1 MSAQG
6 KDHSVLSFDE
16 ARYWA
21 SVGVMA
27 AFALVMSYV
36 ETFIPVPVPIPGVK
50 LGLANAVILAALL
63 CMDFRSAFCVALA
76 KVLVAGFLF
85 GSPVMIAYS
94 AVGTVFAT
102 LAMGA
107 VAKIPGVHPI
117 PVAIVGAVCHNVG
130 QLLVASALLGTGLV
144 WFSAPILFCAAC
156 ATGALTGALAK
167 GLADAFREESLAS
180 AARSAGACAGGVAV
194 AAGGAGAAWGAG
206 EAAGGAGA
214 DVTRD
219 FKGAGC
225 VAANDASAAWGAD
238 VARCACEA
246 AGGVSVGA
254 ARGFKGAGRAAA
266 NDACAV
272 SGFEASADAV
282 PSSANADVRFVSI
295 DTRVKLFCFILYAIV
310 LFKAENPVVLALCV
324 LFAGAFAG
332 VVHVSPKEVL
342 AALKPLGV
350 ILIITLVAQVLYCQ
364 SGTVLFEV
372 HEFPVYAEAVFTA
385 VFMIARLVCLMVASL
400 AFMHCVSSKP
410 LIDTLSWFLR
420 PLRRLGVRTDAF
432 MLMLDVAFSLLPFLM
447 AEARVLMA
455 GDVDGQGKGPS
466 TGDGDALD
474 RKGEGSAT
482 EGEGA
487 AAGAQGKGSTTE
499 GDGVVVG
506 TQEERLSFRGR
517 ARAALDR
524 CKAVLLRLFRESFSY
539 VDALAE
545 TFVAKGT

>member
-21 SVGVMA
+21 LVGVMA
-27 AFALVMSYV
+27 AFALVMSYA

-107 VAKIPGVHPI
+107 VAKIPGVHSI
-117 PVAIVGAVCHNVG
+117 PVAMVGAVCHNIG

-180 AARSAGACAGGVAV
+180 AVRSAGVGAGGVAAFGSAGAV
-194 AAGGAGAAWGAG
+194 AAAVG
-206 EAAGGAGA
+206 
-214 DVTRD
+214 V
-219 FKGAGC
+219 
-225 VAANDASAAWGAD
+225 ASAAWGAG

-310 LFKAENPVVLALCV
+310 LFKAENPVILVLCV
-324 LFAGAFAG
+324 LFAGFFAG
-332 VVHVSPKEVL
+332 VAHVSPKEVL

-350 ILIITLVAQVLYCQ
+350 ILVITLVAQVLYCQ
-364 SGTVLFEV
+364 NGTVLFEV

-400 AFMHCVSSKP
+400 AFMHCVSSKS

-432 MLMLDVAFSLLPFLM
+432 MLMLDVAFSLLPFLT
-447 AEARVLMA
+447 AEARALMDSD
-455 GDVDGQGKGPS
+455 DVPS
-466 TGDGDALD
+466 
-474 RKGEGSAT
+474 RRE
-482 EGEGA
+482 
-487 AAGAQGKGSTTE
+487 KGSTAGSDGATADVSE
-499 GDGVVVG
+499 GTGDNPLASDGATAYG
-506 TQEERLSFRGR
+506 GENANKPLSFRKR
-517 ARAALDR
+517 AQASLDR
-524 CKAVLLRLFRESFSY
+524 CKEVLLRLFRESFSY

>member
-1 MSAQG
+1 MRTQG
-6 KDHSVLSFDE
+6 KDPSVLSFDE

-63 CMDFRSAFCVALA
+63 RMDFRSAFCVALA

-107 VAKIPGVHPI
+107 IAKIPGVHPI
-117 PVAIVGAVCHNVG
+117 PVAMVGAVCHNIG

-167 GLADAFREESLAS
+167 GLSDAFREESLAD
-180 AARSAGACAGGVAV
+180 AARSAGVGAAARGVAAAGGAV
-194 AAGGAGAAWGAG
+194 PAGAAGAAGGAGSARGADT
-206 EAAGGAGA
+206 AAGGAAPAVASGGA
-214 DVTRD
+214 HGTVALA
-219 FKGAGC
+219 GAGATVC
-225 VAANDASAAWGAD
+225 RTDDDG
-238 VARCACEA
+238 A
-246 AGGVSVGA
+246 AGVAGTVGVADGGDGGWASRTDKDTRFASV
-254 ARGFKGAGRAAA
+254 
-266 NDACAV
+266 
-272 SGFEASADAV
+272 
-282 PSSANADVRFVSI
+282 DVRL
-295 DTRVKLFCFILYAIV
+295 KLFFFIVYAIV
-310 LFKAENPVVLALCV
+310 LFKAENPVILVLCV
-324 LFAGAFAG
+324 LFAGFFAG
-332 VVHVSPKEVL
+332 VAHVSPKEVL

-350 ILIITLVAQVLYCQ
+350 ILVITLAAQVLYCQ
-364 SGTVLFEV
+364 NGTVLFEV

-420 PLRRLGVRTDAF
+420 PLQRLGLRTEAF

-466 TGDGDALD
+466 AGDGDGLD

-482 EGEGA
+482 EGGGA
-487 AAGAQGKGSTTE
+487 VAGAQGKGSATE

>member
-1 MSAQG
+1 MRTQG
-6 KDHSVLSFDE
+6 KDPSVLSFDE

-63 CMDFRSAFCVALA
+63 RMDFRSAFCVALA

-107 VAKIPGVHPI
+107 IAKIPGVHPI
-117 PVAIVGAVCHNVG
+117 PVAMVGAVCHNIG

-167 GLADAFREESLAS
+167 GLADAFREESLAGT
-180 AARSAGACAGGVAV
+180 ARNASACAGGVAV
-194 AAGGAGAAWGAG
+194 AGGAAWGAG
-206 EAAGGAGA
+206 
-214 DVTRD
+214 
-219 FKGAGC
+219 
-225 VAANDASAAWGAD
+225 AD
-238 VARCACEA
+238 VAR
-246 AGGVSVGA
+246 GL
-254 ARGFKGAGRAAA
+254 KGAGRAAA
-266 NDACAV
+266 NDAGAAG
-272 SGFEASADAV
+272 GFEALTDAV

-447 AEARVLMA
+447 AEARVLMR
-455 GDVDGQGKGPS
+455 GDADEREEGS
-466 TGDGDALD
+466 SAGDGDALG

-487 AAGAQGKGSTTE
+487 AAGSQRKL
-499 GDGVVVG
+499 
-506 TQEERLSFRGR
+506 LSFRKR
-517 ARAALDR
+517 AQAALDR
-524 CKAVLLRLFRESFSY
+524 CKAVFLRLFSESFSY
-539 VDALAE
+539 VDTLAE
-545 TFVAKGT
+545 AFVAREA

>member
-1 MSAQG
+1 MIAQG
-6 KDHSVLSFDE
+6 KDPSVLSFDE

-36 ETFIPVPVPIPGVK
+36 ETFIPVPAPIPGVK

-63 CMDFRSAFCVALA
+63 CMDFRSAFCVTLA

-167 GLADAFREESLAS
+167 GLADAFREESLVS
-180 AARSAGACAGGVAV
+180 AVRSAGVGAAAGGV

-206 EAAGGAGA
+206 A
-214 DVTRD
+214 DV
-219 FKGAGC
+219 
-225 VAANDASAAWGAD
+225 V
-238 VARCACEA
+238 
-246 AGGVSVGA
+246 
-254 ARGFKGAGRAAA
+254 RGFKGAGRAAA

-295 DTRVKLFCFILYAIV
+295 DTRVKLLCFILYAIV

-324 LFAGAFAG
+324 LFAGAFA
-332 VVHVSPKEVL
+332 S
-342 AALKPLGV
+342 
-350 ILIITLVAQVLYCQ
+350 Q
-364 SGTVLFEV
+364 
-372 HEFPVYAEAVFTA
+372 
-385 VFMIARLVCLMVASL
+385 AR
-400 AFMHCVSSKP
+400 P
-410 LIDTLSWFLR
+410 
-420 PLRRLGVRTDAF
+420 
-432 MLMLDVAFSLLPFLM
+432 
-447 AEARVLMA
+447 E
-455 GDVDGQGKGPS
+455 
-466 TGDGDALD
+466 
-474 RKGEGSAT
+474 
-482 EGEGA
+482 
-487 AAGAQGKGSTTE
+487 
-499 GDGVVVG
+499 
-506 TQEERLSFRGR
+506 
-517 ARAALDR
+517 
-524 CKAVLLRLFRESFSY
+524 
-539 VDALAE
+539 
-545 TFVAKGT
+545 

>member
-1 MSAQG
+1 MRTQG
-6 KDHSVLSFDE
+6 KDPSVLSFDE

-63 CMDFRSAFCVALA
+63 RMDFRSAFCVALA

-107 VAKIPGVHPI
+107 VAKVPGVHPV
-117 PVAIVGAVCHNVG
+117 PVAMVGAVCHNAG
-130 QLLVASALLGTGLV
+130 QLLVASVLLGTGLV

-156 ATGALTGALAK
+156 AAGALTGVLAK
-167 GLADAFREESLAS
+167 GLADAFWEESLAG
-180 AARSAGACAGGVAV
+180 AARSAGAGACGVAAAGKAVPV
-194 AAGGAGAAWGAG
+194 AAAVGVASAAWGADEAAAGDAASGPSAGAAWGAG
-206 EAAGGAGA
+206 A
-214 DVTRD
+214 DV
-219 FKGAGC
+219 
-225 VAANDASAAWGAD
+225 V
-238 VARCACEA
+238 
-246 AGGVSVGA
+246 
-254 ARGFKGAGRAAA
+254 RGFKGAGRAAA
-266 NDACAV
+266 NDAGAA
-272 SGFEASADAV
+272 SGFEASTDAV
-282 PSSANADVRFVSI
+282 ASDANADVRFASI
-295 DTRVKLFCFILYAIV
+295 DARVKLLCFILYAIV
-310 LFKAENPVVLALCV
+310 LFKAENPVTLALCV
-324 LFAGAFAG
+324 LFAGVFAG

-342 AALKPLGV
+342 GALKPLGV
-350 ILIITLVAQVLYCQ
+350 ILVITLVAQVLYCQ

-372 HEFPVYAEAVFTA
+372 LGLLVYAEAVFTA
-385 VFMIARLVCLMVASL
+385 VFMLVRLVCLMVASL
-400 AFMHCVSSKP
+400 AFMHCVSSKS
-410 LIDTLSWFLR
+410 LVDTLSWFLR
-420 PLRRLGVRTDAF
+420 PLQRLGVRTDVF

-466 TGDGDALD
+466 AGDGDGLD

-482 EGEGA
+482 EGGGA
-487 AAGAQGKGSTTE
+487 VAGAQGKGSATE

>member
-63 CMDFRSAFCVALA
+63 CMDFKSAFCVALA

-94 AVGTVFAT
+94 AVGTVLAT

-117 PVAIVGAVCHNVG
+117 PVAMVGAVCHNVG
-130 QLLVASALLGTGLV
+130 QLLVASVLLGTGLV

-180 AARSAGACAGGVAV
+180 AVRSAGVGAGGVAAFGSAGAV
-194 AAGGAGAAWGAG
+194 AAAVG
-206 EAAGGAGA
+206 
-214 DVTRD
+214 V
-219 FKGAGC
+219 
-225 VAANDASAAWGAD
+225 ASAAWGAD

-266 NDACAV
+266 NDAGAA
-272 SGFEASADAV
+272 SGFEASTDAV
-282 PSSANADVRFVSI
+282 ASDANADVRFASI
-295 DTRVKLFCFILYAIV
+295 DARVKLLCFILYAIV
-310 LFKAENPVVLALCV
+310 LFKAENSIVLSLCV

-332 VVHVSPKEVL
+332 IVRVSPKEVL
-342 AALKPLGV
+342 GALKPLGV

-372 HEFPVYAEAVFTA
+372 FDFPVYTEAVFTA

-420 PLRRLGVRTDAF
+420 PLQRLGLRTEAF

-447 AEARVLMA
+447 AEARALMA
-455 GDVDGQGKGPS
+455 GDADGQGKGPS
-466 TGDGDALD
+466 AGDGDGLD
-474 RKGEGSAT
+474 RKGKGSA
-482 EGEGA
+482 
-487 AAGAQGKGSTTE
+487 TE

>member
-6 KDHSVLSFDE
+6 RELSGLSFEE

-85 GSPVMIAYS
+85 GSPVVIAYS
-94 AVGTVFAT
+94 AVGTVLAT

-117 PVAIVGAVCHNVG
+117 PVAMVGAVCHNIG

-180 AARSAGACAGGVAV
+180 AARSAGACAGACGVGAAGGAV
-194 AAGGAGAAWGAG
+194 PVVAAAGGAARGACEAAGGAGAAWGAG
-206 EAAGGAGA
+206 EAAGGSNV
-214 DVTRD
+214 D
-219 FKGAGC
+219 
-225 VAANDASAAWGAD
+225 
-238 VARCACEA
+238 
-246 AGGVSVGA
+246 A
-254 ARGFKGAGRAAA
+254 ARGFNGADRATA
-266 NDACAV
+266 NDAGAA

-282 PSSANADVRFVSI
+282 PSNANADVRFVSI
-295 DTRVKLFCFILYAIV
+295 DTRVKLLCFILYAIV

-420 PLRRLGVRTDAF
+420 PLQRLGLRTEAF
-432 MLMLDVAFSLLPFLM
+432 MLMLDVAFSLLPFLT
-447 AEARVLMA
+447 AEARVLMR
-455 GDVDGQGKGPS
+455 
-466 TGDGDALD
+466 GDAAPIG
-474 RKGEGSAT
+474 REKA
-482 EGEGA
+482 
-487 AAGAQGKGSTTE
+487 
-499 GDGVVVG
+499 
-506 TQEERLSFRGR
+506 LSFRVR
-517 ARAALDR
+517 PQAAFDK
-524 CKAVLLRLFRESFSY
+524 CKDVLLRLFRESLGY
-539 VDALAE
+539 VDALAKA
-545 TFVAKGT
+545 FAKE

>member
-1 MSAQG
+1 MRTQG
-6 KDHSVLSFDE
+6 KDPSVLSFDE

-107 VAKIPGVHPI
+107 IAKIPGVHPI
-117 PVAIVGAVCHNVG
+117 PVAMVGAVCHNIG

-180 AARSAGACAGGVAV
+180 AVRSAGAGACAGSGSVA
-194 AAGGAGAAWGAG
+194 AAGGAVS
-206 EAAGGAGA
+206 AGGAG
-214 DVTRD
+214 
-219 FKGAGC
+219 G
-225 VAANDASAAWGAD
+225 VAAFGSAGAVAAAVGVASAAWGAD

>member
-1 MSAQG
+1 
-6 KDHSVLSFDE
+6 
-16 ARYWA
+16 
-21 SVGVMA
+21 MA

-63 CMDFRSAFCVALA
+63 CMDFKSAFCVALA

-107 VAKIPGVHPI
+107 IAKIPGVHPI
-117 PVAIVGAVCHNVG
+117 PVAMVGAVCHNIG

-156 ATGALTGALAK
+156 ATGALTGVLAK

-180 AARSAGACAGGVAV
+180 AVRSAGAGACAGSGSVA
-194 AAGGAGAAWGAG
+194 AAGGAVS
-206 EAAGGAGA
+206 AGGAG
-214 DVTRD
+214 
-219 FKGAGC
+219 
-225 VAANDASAAWGAD
+225 
-238 VARCACEA
+238 
-246 AGGVSVGA
+246 
-254 ARGFKGAGRAAA
+254 
-266 NDACAV
+266 AV

-420 PLRRLGVRTDAF
+420 PLQRLGLRTEAF

-466 TGDGDALD
+466 AGDGDALD
-474 RKGEGSAT
+474 RKGEGSVT
-482 EGEGA
+482 EGGGA
-487 AAGAQGKGSTTE
+487 VAGSQRKGSATE

-506 TQEERLSFRGR
+506 TQKERLSFRGR
-517 ARAALDR
+517 AWAALDR

>member
-1 MSAQG
+1 MRTQG
-6 KDHSVLSFDE
+6 KDPSVLSFDE

-107 VAKIPGVHPI
+107 IAKIPGVHPI
-117 PVAIVGAVCHNVG
+117 PVAMVGAVCHNIG

-180 AARSAGACAGGVAV
+180 AVRSAGAGACAGSGSVA
-194 AAGGAGAAWGAG
+194 AAGGAVS
-206 EAAGGAGA
+206 AGGAG
-214 DVTRD
+214 
-219 FKGAGC
+219 G
-225 VAANDASAAWGAD
+225 VAAFGSAGAVAAAVGVASAAWGAD

-266 NDACAV
+266 NDAGAA
-272 SGFEASADAV
+272 SGFEASTDAV
-282 PSSANADVRFVSI
+282 ASDANADVRFASI
-295 DTRVKLFCFILYAIV
+295 DARVKLLCFILYAIV
-310 LFKAENPVVLALCV
+310 LFKAENPVVLGLCG

-332 VVHVSPKEVL
+332 IVRVGPKEVL
-342 AALKPLGV
+342 GSLKPLGV
-350 ILIITLVAQVLYCQ
+350 ILLITLVAQVLYCQ

-385 VFMIARLVCLMVASL
+385 VFMIARLVCLIVASL
-400 AFMHCVSSKP
+400 TFMHCVSSKS
-410 LIDTLSWFLR
+410 LVDTLSWFLR
-420 PLRRLGVRTDAF
+420 PLQRLGLRTDAF

-447 AEARVLMA
+447 AEARVLMR
-455 GDVDGQGKGPS
+455 GDADEREEGS
-466 TGDGDALD
+466 SAGDGDALG

-482 EGEGA
+482 EGGGA
-487 AAGAQGKGSTTE
+487 VAGAQGKGSATE

-524 CKAVLLRLFRESFSY
+524 CKAVFLRLFSESFSY
-539 VDALAE
+539 VDTLAE
-545 TFVAKGT
+545 AFVAREA

>member
-117 PVAIVGAVCHNVG
+117 PVAMVGAVCHNIG

-167 GLADAFREESLAS
+167 GLVDAFREELLAS
-180 AARSAGACAGGVAV
+180 AVRSAGAGAGGVAV

-206 EAAGGAGA
+206 EAAAGDAASGPSAGAAGGAGA

-225 VAANDASAAWGAD
+225 VAANDASAA
-238 VARCACEA
+238 
-246 AGGVSVGA
+246 S
-254 ARGFKGAGRAAA
+254 GFK
-266 NDACAV
+266 
-272 SGFEASADAV
+272 ASADAV
-282 PSSANADVRFVSI
+282 VSDANADVRFASI
-295 DTRVKLFCFILYAIV
+295 DTRVKLLCFILYAIV
-310 LFKAENPVVLALCV
+310 LFKAENPIVLSLCV

-332 VVHVSPKEVL
+332 IVRVSPKEVL
-342 AALKPLGV
+342 GALKPLGV
-350 ILIITLVAQVLYCQ
+350 ILVITLVAQVLYCQ

-372 HEFPVYAEAVFTA
+372 LGFSVYAEAVFTA
-385 VFMIARLVCLMVASL
+385 VFMIARLICLMVASL
-400 AFMHCVSSKP
+400 TFMHCVSSKS
-410 LIDTLSWFLR
+410 LVDTLSCFLR
-420 PLRRLGVRTDAF
+420 PLRRAGLRTDAF
-432 MLMLDVAFSLLPFLM
+432 MLMLDVAFSLLPFLT
-447 AEARVLMA
+447 AETRALM
-455 GDVDGQGKGPS
+455 D
-466 TGDGDALD
+466 GDGAPS
-474 RKGEGSAT
+474 RREKGSAA
-482 EGEGA
+482 GSDGA
-487 AAGAQGKGSTTE
+487 AADVNEGTGDNPLASDGAMAY
-499 GDGVVVG
+499 GD
-506 TQEERLSFRGR
+506 ENANKPLSFRKR
-517 ARAALDR
+517 AQAALDR
-524 CKAVLLRLFRESFSY
+524 CKDVLLRLFRESFSY

-545 TFVAKGT
+545 TFLAKEG